1 MNEWIRKEHTQ
12 ASILIIHLQVF
23 IKNKDLHQILV
34 QYTIFSNSIERF
46 FKLGFCINLVR
57 VRSSRKLQEVYVY
70 ITLIVPTVW

>member
-34 QYTIFSNSIERF
+34 QYTMFSNSIERF
-46 FKLGFCINLVR
+46 FKYGFCINLVR
-57 VRSSRKLQEVYVY
+57 IR
-70 ITLIVPTVW
+70 